1 MIFSKQLIEENMKST
16 KAFVLLLILAS
27 TFLAS
32 YSFMNAETTH
42 SNYGFDVSI
51 NPEAA
56 KPGVFQAKFVV
67 SELGSGKVVAA
78 PTIRFRAGQSAEATA
93 GDPKDGV
100 NFKFSVSVDANGSVA
115 EYTAIVLNSNTEISR
130 SQAKISLNNHGLMP
144 AKPE

>member
-1 MIFSKQLIEENMKST
+1 MRLGKM
-16 KAFVLLLILAS
+16 VLMLILCS
-27 TFLAS
+27 TMFLAS
-32 YSFMNAETTH
+32 DFTKAETIP

-51 NPEAA
+51 NPETA
-56 KPGVFQAKFVV
+56 KPGIFQAKLVI
-67 SELGSGKVVAA
+67 SELTSGKVVAA

-130 SQAKISLNNHGLMP
+130 SQAKISLNNHVLMP
-144 AKPE
+144 VKPE